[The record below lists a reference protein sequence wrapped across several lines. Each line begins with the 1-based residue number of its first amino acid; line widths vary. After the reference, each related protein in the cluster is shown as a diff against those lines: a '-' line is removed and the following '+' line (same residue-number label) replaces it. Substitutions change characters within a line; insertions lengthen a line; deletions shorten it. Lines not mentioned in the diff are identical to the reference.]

1 MNSVVAVDTETTGL
15 NPWKGHRIFSVAAAF
30 SSGRILFWRDEFSG
44 LKELMEDENVEKVFH
59 NAKFDI
65 RMLGFQGIKVKGKI
79 HDTMTSA
86 HLLNMRQKLSLEEL
100 CAKYL
105 PPHHQKV
112 VGEIDSWFKANG
124 IIKAEKGTHFN
135 ILPPEILKKRN
146 IGDAVSTLLIH
157 QRLYPTVIKDFPF
170 LYQQEM
176 DLMPYI
182 LRMENRGVAVDVEE
196 IQNQKRFLSG
206 VIEEAEIEY
215 EGILGREI
223 NWRSYDDK
231 IALLDQAGL
240 LPYMGERTKTGKY
253 RLKAV
258 DLRNIP
264 HPAAQLLLRLS
275 LASKLRDTFLAQL
288 EANEV
293 DGVVHGGFNSNG
305 TVSGRFSS
313 SKPNLQ
319 NIPREG
325 GQLTTEEEDADLE
338 DIPLAPHIKR
348 CFIARPGYRNMHSD
362 KKQIEV
368 RQMIHYSKDITGKEI
383 LESGLDPH
391 FMICKKMFGV
401 EDEKYKQRA
410 KQIVFG
416 WEYGMG
422 LDSMAARL
430 QATKAQAKEYYNI
443 FERLFPGAKR
453 WKQRLYSEVHERG
466 YVQTDHGRRH
476 YLYPGEAYI
485 AVNRMCQGTAADEI
499 KGNMLMVG
507 RLCEEYPDC
516 NMLLTIHD
524 EVSTEIPDE
533 MFEEIAPK
541 VHDLMCQSRI
551 EYFTPMPADS
561 KMTEVGGRWAEL
573 KKIKFTEGKLVKEV
587 KK

>member
-1 MNSVVAVDTETTGL
+1 MNSVVAIDTEATGL
-15 NPWKGHRIFSVAAAF
+15 NPWRGHRIFSVAAAF
-30 SSGRILFWRDEFSG
+30 SSGRLLFWRDEYSG
-44 LKELMEDENVEKVFH
+44 LKEILEDESIEKVFQ

-65 RMLGFQGIKVKGKI
+65 RMLRFSGFKVKGVI
-79 HDTMTSA
+79 HDTMTEA
-86 HLLNMRQKLSLEEL
+86 HLLNSRQKLNLEDL
-100 CAKYL
+100 AGKYL
-105 PPHHQKV
+105 PPQHQKV
-112 VGEIDSWFKANG
+112 VKELDDWFKEHG
-124 IIKAEKGTHFN
+124 FN
-135 ILPPEILKKRN
+135 KKNMGENFRELPHDLLKKRN
-146 IGDAVSTLLIH
+146 QGDAISTLLLHNRFI
-157 QRLYPTVIKDFPF
+157 PTVKKDFGF

-176 DLMPYI
+176 DLMPYVMG
-182 LRMENRGVAVDVEE
+182 MEDRGIAVDVEE
-196 IQNQKRFLSG
+196 IQTQKQFLSE
-206 VIEEAEIEY
+206 VIEEAVIEF
-215 EGILGREI
+215 EGILGREV

-231 IALLDQAGL
+231 IELLDTAGL
-240 LPYMGERTKTGKY
+240 LPYLPGRTPTGKY
-253 RLKAV
+253 RLKTS
-258 DLRNIP
+258 DFRCIP
-264 HPAAQLLLRLS
+264 HPVPQLLLRLS
-275 LASKLRDTFLAQL
+275 LATKLRDTFLAQL
-288 EANEV
+288 EANEI
-293 DGVVHGGFNSNG
+293 DGVVHGGFNACG

-325 GQLTTEEEDADLE
+325 GQLTDEEEDADLE

-348 CFIARPGYRNMHSD
+348 AFIARPGYRNMHTD
-362 KKQIEV
+362 KKQVEV
-368 RQMIHYSKDITGKEI
+368 RMMIHYSKDLTGKEI
-383 LESGLDPH
+383 LESGADPH

-401 EDEKYKQRA
+401 EDDKYKQRA

-430 QATKAQAKEYYNI
+430 QATKAEAKEYYNI

-466 YVQTDHGRRH
+466 FVQTDHGRKH

-507 RLCEEYPDC
+507 RELERDYPDC
-516 NMLLTIHD
+516 HMLLTIHD

-533 MFEEIAPK
+533 MFDEVAPK
-541 VHDLMCQSRI
+541 VHELMCQSRI

-561 KMTEVGGRWAEL
+561 KVTDVGGRWAEL
-573 KKIKFTEGKLVKEV
+573 KKIKFVKNEGN
-587 KK
+587 